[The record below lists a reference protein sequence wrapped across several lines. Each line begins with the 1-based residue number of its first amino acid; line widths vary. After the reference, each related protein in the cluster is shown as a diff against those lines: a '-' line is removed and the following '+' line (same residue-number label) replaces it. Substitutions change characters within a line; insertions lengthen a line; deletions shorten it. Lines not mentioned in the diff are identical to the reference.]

1 MSELILQRIQQWDVE
16 HGDDPILIGGWLY
29 FRDGA
34 KRENHLYGQ
43 FIDPPE
49 DPYERWKLIAK
60 YRGVRLERAVHAFD
74 QKKHELRQ
82 QAQNVVLECSR
93 PDGGLPPA
101 VPGEEEFD
109 QLRVLQG
116 TVKRLQRKLDEARA
130 KVEAHQPDWIKA
142 SETIAAELREAAKS
156 ALTVIDRFE
165 V

>member
-1 MSELILQRIQQWDVE
+1 MSELIVQRIQQWDVE
-16 HGDDPILIGGWLY
+16 HGDDPVRIGGWLY

-34 KRENHLYGQ
+34 VRENHLYGQ
-43 FIDPPE
+43 LIDPPE
-49 DPYERWKLIAK
+49 DHYERWKLIAK
-60 YRGVRLERAVHAFD
+60 YWGVRVERAVHAFD

-93 PDGGLPPA
+93 PGGSPPA

-116 TVKRLQRKLDEARA
+116 TVKRLQRKLDHARA

-142 SETIAAELREAAKS
+142 GETIAAELREAAES
-156 ALTVIDRFE
+156 ALTAIDGFE